1 MSSAVQTSDA
11 PQPQKVNYS
20 KSRNCLELTYAEGEK
35 IELPAEMLR
44 VLSPSAEVQG
54 HGDPI
59 LQVGKKD
66 VRIWN
71 IEPVGR
77 YALKLCFDD
86 EHDSGL
92 FTWDYLW
99 HLGQNQERLWQ
110 QYLNKLE
117 AAGESREPKLIPLAV
132 DAGRKN

>member
-1 MSSAVQTSDA
+1 MSLNPQKGEA

-20 KSRNCLELTYAEGEK
+20 KSRHCLELTYAQHEPLEFS
-35 IELPAEMLR
+35 AEMLR

-54 HGDPI
+54 HGRPK
-59 LQVGKKD
+59 LQVGKKE

-77 YALKLCFDD
+77 YALKLSFDD
-86 EHDSGL
+86 GHDSGL

-99 HLGQNQERLWQ
+99 HLGQNKDQLWQ
-110 QYLNKLE
+110 KYLDQLD
-117 AAGESREPKLIPLAV
+117 AAGETREPKLIPLAV
-132 DAGRKN
+132 DAAKS

>member
-1 MSSAVQTSDA
+1 MSEV

-20 KSRNCLELTYAEGEK
+20 KSRHCLELSYASGEQF
-35 IELPAEMLR
+35 ELPAELLR

-66 VRIWN
+66 VRIWK

-77 YALKLCFDD
+77 YALKLSFDD
-86 EHDSGL
+86 GHDSGL
-92 FTWDYLW
+92 FSWSYFW
-99 HLGQNQERLWQ
+99 HLGQNKERLWQ
-110 QYLNKLE
+110 EYLGKLD

-132 DAGRKN
+132 DAGKK

>member
-1 MSSAVQTSDA
+1 MSDA
-11 PQPQKVNYS
+11 PQPEKINYS
-20 KSRNCLELTYAEGEK
+20 KSRNCLELTYADGEVF
-35 IELPAEMLR
+35 EFPAEFLR

-59 LQVGKKD
+59 LQVGKKN
-66 VRIWN
+66 VRIWK

-77 YALKLCFDD
+77 YAVKLCFDD

-92 FTWDYLW
+92 FSWDYFW
-99 HLGQNQERLWQ
+99 HLGQNQQRLWQ
-110 QYLNKLE
+110 KYLNQLE

-132 DAGRKN
+132 DAGKK